1 MTKEKIQEF
10 SALQA
15 EPTWLTDL
23 RLKAFDKIAELD
35 LPVIERVKFHR
46 WNLGDGSLA
55 TNDEIGAVPD
65 FTAIGDNPMLVQ
77 VGSQT
82 ILEQL
87 PVAPCRERCSLY

>member
-46 WNLGDGSLA
+46 
-55 TNDEIGAVPD
+55 
-65 FTAIGDNPMLVQ
+65 
-77 VGSQT
+77 
-82 ILEQL
+82 
-87 PVAPCRERCSLY
+87 

>member
-1 MTKEKIQEF
+1 MTFKSLEEAMTKEKIQEF

-65 FTAIGDNPMLVQ
+65 FTFPLPAQ
-77 VGSQT
+77 
-82 ILEQL
+82 QL
-87 PVAPCRERCSLY
+87 KTRTC

>member
-77 VGSQT
+77 VGVPNCSRA
-82 ILEQL
+82 
-87 PVAPCRERCSLY
+87 VAG